1 MRSLH
6 EVLIEAASR
15 PGVSQASRRSVFALA
30 AAAPLAFGLDAALG
44 QGANGQQR
52 NGNQKR
58 KNEKR
63 KNEKR
68 RNEKRRNKN
77 RRDKCPGTGKN
88 TQADI
93 AILNFAL
100 TLEHL
105 EYAFYREALGS
116 SGFTKKDFKGYL
128 DPNLYARLLDIRDH
142 EATHVDALIATILG
156 LGGDPVEELCYDFGY
171 DTAREF
177 LGVAQALENTGVS
190 AYAGAIAGIT
200 DPDLQTTGATI
211 ATVEA
216 RHAGYL
222 NLINRTNPFPAA
234 FDTPLT
240 MDEVLAIAG
249 PFIVTCS

>member
-1 MRSLH
+1 MRSLRD
-6 EVLIEAASR
+6 VLLEAASR

-30 AAAPLAFGLDAALG
+30 AAAPLAFGLEEALG
-44 QGANGQQR
+44 QGATERQR
-52 NGNQKR
+52 TADQRR
-58 KNEKR
+58 KNQR
-63 KNEKR
+63 RQNQR
-68 RNEKRRNKN
+68 RNQN
-77 RRDKCPGTGKN
+77 RRDKCPDTGKN

-93 AILNFAL
+93 AVLNYAL

-105 EYAFYREALGS
+105 EYAFYRDGLGAG
-116 SGFTKKDFKGYL
+116 GFTKHDFKGYL
-128 DPNLYARLLDIRDH
+128 DPNLYARLLDIRNH
-142 EATHVDALIATILG
+142 EGAHVDALIATIRG

-190 AYAGAIAGIT
+190 AYDGAIADIT
-200 DPDLQTTGATI
+200 DPALQTTGATI

-216 RHAGYL
+216 RHAAYL

-234 FDTPLT
+234 FDTPLP

-249 PFIVTCS
+249 PFIVACSSAG

>member
-15 PGVSQASRRSVFALA
+15 PGVSQTSRRSVFALA

-44 QGANGQQR
+44 QGANERQR

-63 KNEKR
+63 K
-68 RNEKRRNKN
+68 NEKRRNKN

-116 SGFTKKDFKGYL
+116 SGFAKKDFQGYL

-142 EATHVDALIATILG
+142 EDTHVDALSATILG

-190 AYAGAIAGIT
+190 AYDGAIAGIT
-200 DPDLQTTGATI
+200 DPALQTTGATI

-249 PFIVTCS
+249 PFIVACPPY